1 TYDNHQTQIIKILSK
16 VKPDP
21 PRIDGNSVTY
31 KAGLTNQQI
40 KINNVLS
47 SSSIKLF
54 KADNTPL
61 TITNTT
67 YGSGN
72 TAVVTV
78 SDALPNGEIKARSS
92 ISMNNVTYTTQYE
105 HGRDI
110 DVTRNEYVDSNDS
123 ASVDVKPQLQANNE
137 GA

>member
-1 TYDNHQTQIIKILSK
+1 M
-16 VKPDP
+16 P

-67 YGSGN
+67 YGSG
-72 TAVVTV
+72 
-78 SDALPNGEIKARSS
+78 KYCSS
-92 ISMNNVTYTTQYE
+92 YC
-105 HGRDI
+105 
-110 DVTRNEYVDSNDS
+110 
-123 ASVDVKPQLQANNE
+123 K
-137 GA
+137 